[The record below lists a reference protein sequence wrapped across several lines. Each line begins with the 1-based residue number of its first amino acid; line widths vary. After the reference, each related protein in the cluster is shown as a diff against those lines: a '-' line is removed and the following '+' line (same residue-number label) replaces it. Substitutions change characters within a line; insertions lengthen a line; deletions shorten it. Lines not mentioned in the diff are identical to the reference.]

1 MDAVSN
7 AEEGLPASIYKGDTD
22 CKCWS
27 PKRSE
32 EVCMCHY
39 ADGQTIHDINTGDM
53 KEKSWSSGL
62 QHQNTLSRRVVIQQL
77 KELINRS
84 DLILQNGIR
93 LQMMSQNLLRKSIRL
108 QDLCVMNQDSD
119 SMTEEIE
126 SMSEGQQREPPQ
138 HDSMTQHYIA
148 IVQDI
153 GSMSE
158 ETSLGSRSG

>member
-7 AEEGLPASIYKGDTD
+7 AKEGLHASSYKGDTD

-39 ADGQTIHDINTGDM
+39 AEGHTIHDINTGDM

-62 QHQNTLSRRVVIQQL
+62 RHQNTLSRRVVIQQL

-84 DLILQNGIR
+84 DMILQNGIR
-93 LQMMSQNLLRKSIRL
+93 LQMMSHNLLRKSIRL

-119 SMTEEIE
+119 SMIEEIE
-126 SMSEGQQREPPQ
+126 SMSEGQLREPQQ
-138 HDSMTQHYIA
+138 HDSMTQHYVA
-148 IVQDI
+148 IVQDN
-153 GSMSE
+153 GSMT
-158 ETSLGSRSG
+158 ETSLGSHSG